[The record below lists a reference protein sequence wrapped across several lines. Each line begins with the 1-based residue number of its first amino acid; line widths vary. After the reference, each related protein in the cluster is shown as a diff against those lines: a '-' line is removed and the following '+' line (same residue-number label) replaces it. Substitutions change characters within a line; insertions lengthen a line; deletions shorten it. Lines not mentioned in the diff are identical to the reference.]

1 MALVSFVLNN
11 RVEADGKPKYRVGE
25 ATRERILEAAGRL
38 GYRKVVPQGSVGRY
52 QPRTLVILLPSAD
65 ETLCRSI
72 EKILYPRGVTVL
84 FGFTGGDPERL
95 NRYRES
101 GLPVWEPEEENGPVL
116 DQIQKLLVSL

>member
-25 ATRERILEAAGRL
+25 TTRERILETADRL
-38 GYRKVVPQGSVGRY
+38 GYRRAAPQGTVGQYR
-52 QPRTLVILLPSAD
+52 PRTVVVVLPSAD
-65 ETLCRSI
+65 ETLCRDI
-72 EKILYPRGVTVL
+72 ERMLYPRGVTVL

-101 GLPVWEPEEENGPVL
+101 GLPVWEPVQENGPIL
-116 DQIQKLLVSL
+116 DQIQKLFVSL